1 MKKHAT
7 NPAILFALVVSLGV
21 STPAL
26 ALFGVGD
33 VVFDPS
39 NEANTYLSSLE
50 DVAQT
55 LKQVEQYGTQLQ
67 QYENELKNTVAPA
80 AYVWDQANSTMNQLR
95 GATDTLSYYKQQAG
109 SVNGYLS
116 KFQDVNYYRGSPC
129 FSSDGC
135 SPAERAAIQQS
146 QMLGSQAQKRAND
159 AMFQGLDQQQNN
171 LQNDAAQLQLLQSQ
185 AGNADGQMKAIQ
197 AGNQLASNQ
206 ANQLLQIRSLMM
218 TQQNAIAT
226 KMQADA
232 DREAQYAAASEQLRR
247 SKYQKSPV
255 VNWGIR

>member
-39 NEANTYLSSLE
+39 NEANTYVSSLE
-50 DVAQT
+50 NVAQT
-55 LKQVEQYGTQLQ
+55 LKQVQQYGTQLQ
-67 QYENELKNTVAPA
+67 QYENQLKNTVAPA
-80 AYVWDQANSTMNQLR
+80 AYVWDQANSTMNKLR

-109 SVNGYLS
+109 SVDGYLS
-116 KFQDVNYYRGSPC
+116 KFQDANYYRGSPC
-129 FSSDGC
+129 FSSNGC

-146 QMLGSQAQKRAND
+146 QVLGSQSQKKAND

-171 LQNDAAQLQLLQSQ
+171 LQSDAAQLQLLQSQ

-206 ANQLLQIRSLMM
+206 ANQLLQIRSLMIA
-218 TQQNAIAT
+218 QQNANAT
-226 KMQADA
+226 RAQAVANQEAIQATGDA
-232 DREAQYAAASEQLRR
+232 QAR
-247 SKYQKSPV
+247 SGAYSTSPART
-255 VNWGIR
+255 W

>member
-21 STPAL
+21 SPPAL

-33 VVFDPS
+33 IVFDPT
-39 NEANTYLSSLE
+39 NTANTLVSSLE

-67 QYENELKNTVAPA
+67 QYENQLKNTVAPA

-95 GATDTLSYYKQQAG
+95 GATDTLSYYKQQVG
-109 SVNGYLS
+109 SVDGYLS
-116 KFQDVNYYRGSPC
+116 KFQDANYYRGSPC
-129 FSSDGC
+129 FSSGGC
-135 SPAERAAIQQS
+135 SPAEQAAIQQS
-146 QMLGSQAQKRAND
+146 QVLGSQAQKRAND
-159 AMFQGLDQQQNN
+159 AMFHGLDQQQNN

-206 ANQLLQIRSLMM
+206 ANQLLQIRSLMI

-226 KMQADA
+226 RNQVLA
-232 DREAQYAAASEQLRR
+232 DREAQQQAASEMHYRVPAASNR
-247 SKYQKSPV
+247 AMDR
-255 VNWGIR
+255 GF

>member
-21 STPAL
+21 STPAI

-33 VVFDPS
+33 IVFDPT
-39 NEANTYLSSLE
+39 NTANTLVSSLE

-67 QYENELKNTVAPA
+67 QYENQLKNTVAPA

-95 GATDTLSYYKQQAG
+95 GATDTLSYYKQQVG
-109 SVNGYLS
+109 SVDGYLS
-116 KFQDVNYYRGSPC
+116 KFQDANYYRGSPC
-129 FSSDGC
+129 FSSGGC
-135 SPAERAAIQQS
+135 SPAEQAAIQQS
-146 QMLGSQAQKRAND
+146 QVLGSQAQKRAND
-159 AMFQGLDQQQNN
+159 AMFHGLDQQQNN
-171 LQNDAAQLQLLQSQ
+171 LQNDAAQLQLLQFQ

-206 ANQLLQIRSLMM
+206 ANQLLQIRSLMI

-226 KMQADA
+226 RNQVLA
-232 DREAQYAAASEQLRR
+232 DREAQQQAASEMHYRVPAASNR
-247 SKYQKSPV
+247 AMDR
-255 VNWGIR
+255 GF

>member
-21 STPAL
+21 STPAI
-26 ALFGVGD
+26 AIFGVGD
-33 VVFDPS
+33 IVFDPT
-39 NEANTYLSSLE
+39 NTANTLVSSLE

-67 QYENELKNTVAPA
+67 QYENQLKNTVAPA

-95 GATDTLSYYKQQAG
+95 GATDTLSYYKQQVG
-109 SVNGYLS
+109 SVDGYLS
-116 KFQDVNYYRGSPC
+116 KFQDANYYRGSPC
-129 FSSDGC
+129 FSSGGC
-135 SPAERAAIQQS
+135 SPAEQAAIQQS
-146 QMLGSQAQKRAND
+146 QVLGSQAQKRAND
-159 AMFQGLDQQQNN
+159 AMFHGLDQQQNN

-206 ANQLLQIRSLMM
+206 ANQLLQIRSLMI

-226 KMQADA
+226 RNQVLA
-232 DREAQYAAASEQLRR
+232 DREAQQQAASEMHYRVPAASNR
-247 SKYQKSPV
+247 AMDR
-255 VNWGIR
+255 GF

>member
-21 STPAL
+21 STPAI
-26 ALFGVGD
+26 AIFGVGD
-33 VVFDPS
+33 IVFDPT
-39 NEANTYLSSLE
+39 NTANTLVSSLE

-67 QYENELKNTVAPA
+67 QYENQLKNTVAPA

-95 GATDTLSYYKQQAG
+95 GATDTLSYYKQQVG
-109 SVNGYLS
+109 SVDGYLS
-116 KFQDVNYYRGSPC
+116 KFQDANYYRGSPC
-129 FSSDGC
+129 FSSGGC
-135 SPAERAAIQQS
+135 SPAEQAAIQQS
-146 QMLGSQAQKRAND
+146 QVLGSQAQKRAND
-159 AMFQGLDQQQNN
+159 AMFHGLDQQQNN

-206 ANQLLQIRSLMM
+206 ANQLLQIRSLMI

-226 KMQADA
+226 RNQVLA
-232 DREAQYAAASEQLRR
+232 DRESQQQAASEMHYRVPAASNR
-247 SKYQKSPV
+247 AMDR
-255 VNWGIR
+255 GF

>member
-21 STPAL
+21 STPAI

-33 VVFDPS
+33 IVFDPT
-39 NEANTYLSSLE
+39 NTANTLVSSLE

-67 QYENELKNTVAPA
+67 QYENQLKNTVAPA

-95 GATDTLSYYKQQAG
+95 GATDTLSYYKQQVG
-109 SVNGYLS
+109 SVDGYLS
-116 KFQDVNYYRGSPC
+116 KFQDANYYRGSPC
-129 FSSDGC
+129 FSSGGC
-135 SPAERAAIQQS
+135 SPAEQAAIQQS
-146 QMLGSQAQKRAND
+146 QVLGSQAQKRAND
-159 AMFQGLDQQQNN
+159 AMFHGLDQQQNN

-206 ANQLLQIRSLMM
+206 ANQLLQIRSLMI

-226 KMQADA
+226 RNQVLA
-232 DREAQYAAASEQLRR
+232 DREAQQQAASEMHYRVPAASNR
-247 SKYQKSPV
+247 AMDR
-255 VNWGIR
+255 GF

>member
-39 NEANTYLSSLE
+39 NEANTYVSSLE
-50 DVAQT
+50 NVAQT
-55 LKQVEQYGTQLQ
+55 LKQVQQYGTQLQ
-67 QYENELKNTVAPA
+67 QYENQLKNTVAPA
-80 AYVWDQANSTMNQLR
+80 AYVWDQANSTMNKLR

-109 SVNGYLS
+109 SIDGYLS

-129 FSSDGC
+129 FSNGSC
-135 SPAERAAIQQS
+135 SPAERDAIQQS
-146 QMLGSQAQKRAND
+146 QVLGSQAQKKAND

-171 LQNDAAQLQLLQSQ
+171 LQSDAAQLQLLQSQ
-185 AGNADGQMKAIQ
+185 AGSADGQMKAIQ

-206 ANQLLQIRSLMM
+206 ANQLLQIRGLMI

-232 DREAQYAAASEQLRR
+232 DEKAQSNVMADRLTSG
-247 SKYQKSPV
+247 SFKKSPP
-255 VNWGIR
+255 GDY

>member
-21 STPAL
+21 STPAI

-33 VVFDPS
+33 IVFDPTTT
-39 NEANTYLSSLE
+39 ANTLVSSLE

-67 QYENELKNTVAPA
+67 QYENQLKNTVAPA

-95 GATDTLSYYKQQAG
+95 GATDTLSYYKQQVG
-109 SVNGYLS
+109 SVDGYLS
-116 KFQDVNYYRGSPC
+116 KFQDANYYRGSPC
-129 FSSDGC
+129 FSSGGC
-135 SPAERAAIQQS
+135 SPAEQAAIQQS
-146 QMLGSQAQKRAND
+146 QVLGSQAQKRAND
-159 AMFQGLDQQQNN
+159 AMFHGLDQQQNN

-206 ANQLLQIRSLMM
+206 ANQLLQIRSLMI

-226 KMQADA
+226 RNQVLA
-232 DREAQYAAASEQLRR
+232 DREAQQQAASEMHYRVPAASNR
-247 SKYQKSPV
+247 AMDR
-255 VNWGIR
+255 GF

>member
-21 STPAL
+21 STPAI

-33 VVFDPS
+33 IVFDPT
-39 NEANTYLSSLE
+39 NTANTLVSSLE

-67 QYENELKNTVAPA
+67 QYENQLKNTVAPA

-95 GATDTLSYYKQQAG
+95 GATDTLSYYKQQVG
-109 SVNGYLS
+109 SVDGYLS
-116 KFQDVNYYRGSPC
+116 KFQDANYYRGSPC
-129 FSSDGC
+129 FSSGGC
-135 SPAERAAIQQS
+135 SPAEQAAIQQS
-146 QMLGSQAQKRAND
+146 QVLGSQAQKRAND

-206 ANQLLQIRSLMM
+206 ANQLLQIRSLMI

-226 KMQADA
+226 RNQVLA
-232 DREAQYAAASEQLRR
+232 DREAQQQAASEMHYRVPAASNR
-247 SKYQKSPV
+247 AMDR
-255 VNWGIR
+255 GF

>member
-33 VVFDPS
+33 IVFDPKNVVQTTKS
-39 NEANTYLSSLE
+39 AIEN
-50 DVAQT
+50 VAQT

-67 QYENELKNTVAPA
+67 QYENQLKNTVAPA

-95 GATDTLSYYKQQAG
+95 GATDTLSYYKQQVG
-109 SVNGYLS
+109 SVDGYLS
-116 KFQDVNYYRGSPC
+116 KFQDANYYRGSPC
-129 FSSDGC
+129 FSSGGC
-135 SPAERAAIQQS
+135 SPAEQAAIQQS
-146 QMLGSQAQKRAND
+146 QVLGSQAQKRAND
-159 AMFQGLDQQQNN
+159 AMFHGLDQQQNN

-206 ANQLLQIRSLMM
+206 ANQLLQIRSLMI

-226 KMQADA
+226 RNQVLA
-232 DREAQYAAASEQLRR
+232 DREAQQQAASEMHYRVPAASNR
-247 SKYQKSPV
+247 AMDR
-255 VNWGIR
+255 GF